1 PPLVVGEGEM
11 QLLFYDH
18 GTGDVYPPELQPQ
31 ITPTKNKFQYHQLN
45 NPERLF
51 LISGEFEAQGIAQID
66 NSVLESYNT
75 DNSTSFGVRPIEK
88 IVTPIAN
95 TSGRD
100 IPLTLIGE
108 YDWINIDTGNVTDH
122 VEPLFAV
129 WEAGSNEMMLK
140 FDRNTYSVI
149 FGNTLTWNA
158 KLCFRGID
166 YLDIEQ

>member
-1 PPLVVGEGEM
+1 
-11 QLLFYDH
+11 
-18 GTGDVYPPELQPQ
+18 
-31 ITPTKNKFQYHQLN
+31 
-45 NPERLF
+45 
-51 LISGEFEAQGIAQID
+51 
-66 NSVLESYNT
+66 SYNT

-100 IPLTLIGE
+100 IPLTLVSE
-108 YDWINIDTGNVTDH
+108 YDWINSSGNVTDH

-129 WEAGSNEMMLK
+129 WEAGSNEIMLK

-149 FGNTLTWNA
+149 FGSGLTWNA
-158 KLCFRGID
+158 KLCFRGVD